1 MKYLITGGAGFIGS
15 HYLNVM
21 VKKYP
26 NNEYVCLDL
35 LTYAGNLNNIKDI
48 IELPNF
54 KFVQMDICDEEN
66 INKLFNKEK
75 FDGVIHFA
83 AETHVDNSFDN
94 EKLFYKTNVIG
105 TKVLLDASIK
115 HNVKRFHHIS
125 TDEVYG
131 SSNNEI
137 FNEKSKLNPTNP
149 YSKTKAEADKLVLE
163 YYKKYDL
170 YVTISRSSNN
180 FGPNQY
186 PEKLI
191 PLVINR
197 IKNNEK
203 IPLYGDGL
211 NKRDW
216 LYVIDNV
223 NAIDLIVNKGKKGEI
238 YNISSNN
245 ELTNL
250 KVVKIL
256 LQKFNKDESL
266 ITFVK
271 DRKIHDYKYTMD
283 SSKIKN
289 ELGFEAKYTF
299 IEGINELINKEIIL

>member
-35 LTYAGNLNNIKDI
+35 LTYAGNLNNIRNI
-48 IELPNF
+48 MELPNF

-66 INKLFNKEK
+66 IGKLFVEEK

-83 AETHVDNSFDN
+83 AETHVDNSFNN
-94 EKLFYKTNVIG
+94 EELFYKTNVIG

-163 YYKKYDL
+163 YYEKYDL

-250 KVVKIL
+250 EVVKIL

-266 ITFVK
+266 ITFVR

-299 IEGINELINKEIIL
+299 IEGINELIKKEIIL

>member
-1 MKYLITGGAGFIGS
+1 M
-15 HYLNVM
+15 
-21 VKKYP
+21 
-26 NNEYVCLDL
+26 
-35 LTYAGNLNNIKDI
+35 
-48 IELPNF
+48 
-54 KFVQMDICDEEN
+54 
-66 INKLFNKEK
+66 
-75 FDGVIHFA
+75 
-83 AETHVDNSFDN
+83 
-94 EKLFYKTNVIG
+94 
-105 TKVLLDASIK
+105 
-115 HNVKRFHHIS
+115 
-125 TDEVYG
+125 
-131 SSNNEI
+131 
-137 FNEKSKLNPTNP
+137 
-149 YSKTKAEADKLVLE
+149 LE
-163 YYKKYDL
+163 YYEKYDL

-180 FGPNQY
+180 YGPNQN

-191 PLVINR
+191 PLDINR
-197 IKNNEK
+197 IKNNEN

-250 KVVKIL
+250 EVVRIL

-266 ITFVK
+266 ITFVR

-299 IEGINELINKEIIL
+299 IEGIIELINKEIIL

>member
-163 YYKKYDL
+163 YYEKYDL
-170 YVTISRSSNN
+170 YITISRSSNN